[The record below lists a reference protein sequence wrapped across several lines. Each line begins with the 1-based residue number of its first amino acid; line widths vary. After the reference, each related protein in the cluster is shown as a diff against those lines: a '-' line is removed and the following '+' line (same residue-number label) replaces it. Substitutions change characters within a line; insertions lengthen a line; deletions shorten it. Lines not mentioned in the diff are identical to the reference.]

1 MERVATARSGETIM
15 QGGNKIL
22 DDFARM
28 MTDAAGMAQ
37 GVRREAE
44 GVFKSQF
51 ERMIRDMDL
60 VTREEFEAV
69 RDMAVKA
76 REENDALSARL
87 AALEAQLPAG
97 NKN

>member
-1 MERVATARSGETIM
+1 M

-37 GVRREAE
+37 GVKREAE

-76 REENDALSARL
+76 REENDALLARLEALEARL
-87 AALEAQLPAG
+87 AQTSAE
-97 NKN
+97 

>member
-1 MERVATARSGETIM
+1 M
-15 QGGNKIL
+15 QGGNRIL
-22 DDFARM
+22 DDFARI

-44 GVFKSQF
+44 GVFKAQF

-69 RDMAVKA
+69 REMAQLA
-76 REENDALSARL
+76 REENDRLTARL
-87 AALEAQLPAG
+87 DALQAKQQATKPAE
-97 NKN
+97 

>member
-1 MERVATARSGETIM
+1 M
-15 QGGNKIL
+15 QGGNRIL

-44 GVFKSQF
+44 GVFKAQF

-69 RDMAVKA
+69 REMAQLA
-76 REENDALSARL
+76 REENDRLLARIE
-87 AALEAQLPAG
+87 ALEGSQTKPS
-97 NKN
+97 

>member
-1 MERVATARSGETIM
+1 M

-37 GVRREAE
+37 GVKREAE

-76 REENDALSARL
+76 REENDALLARL
-87 AALEAQLPAG
+87 EALEAKLAQHAG
-97 NKN
+97 E

>member
-1 MERVATARSGETIM
+1 M
-15 QGGNKIL
+15 QGGNRIL
-22 DDFARM
+22 DDFARI

-44 GVFKSQF
+44 GVFKAQF

-69 RDMAVKA
+69 REMAQLA
-76 REENDALSARL
+76 REENDRLQARL
-87 AALEAQLPAG
+87 EALEAQLDTAKPSA
-97 NKN
+97 

>member
-1 MERVATARSGETIM
+1 MGGRVSGAS
-15 QGGNKIL
+15 GGVK
-22 DDFARM
+22 
-28 MTDAAGMAQ
+28 
-37 GVRREAE
+37 REAE

-76 REENDALSARL
+76 REENDALLARL
-87 AALEAQLPAG
+87 EALEAKLPQASG
-97 NKN
+97 E

>member
-1 MERVATARSGETIM
+1 MM

-37 GVRREAE
+37 GVKREAE

-76 REENDALSARL
+76 REENDALLARL
-87 AALEAQLPAG
+87 EALEAKLPQASG
-97 NKN
+97 E

>member
-1 MERVATARSGETIM
+1 MM
-15 QGGNKIL
+15 HGGNKIM

-37 GVRREAE
+37 GVKREAE

-76 REENDALSARL
+76 REENDALLARL
-87 AALEAQLPAG
+87 EALEAKLPQASG
-97 NKN
+97 E

>member
-1 MERVATARSGETIM
+1 M

-37 GVRREAE
+37 GVKREAE

-69 RDMAVKA
+69 RDMAIKA
-76 REENDALSARL
+76 REENDALALRL
-87 AALEAQLPAG
+87 AALESHLPTKQG
-97 NKN
+97 E

>member
-1 MERVATARSGETIM
+1 MH
-15 QGGNKIL
+15 GGNKIM

-37 GVRREAE
+37 GVKREAE

-76 REENDALSARL
+76 REENDALLARL
-87 AALEAQLPAG
+87 EALEAKLPQASG
-97 NKN
+97 E

>member
-1 MERVATARSGETIM
+1 M
-15 QGGNKIL
+15 QGGNKIME
-22 DDFARM
+22 DFARM

-37 GVRREAE
+37 GVKREAE

-87 AALEAQLPAG
+87 EALEARLAQASG
-97 NKN
+97 E

>member
-1 MERVATARSGETIM
+1 
-15 QGGNKIL
+15 
-22 DDFARM
+22 

-44 GVFKSQF
+44 GVFKAQF

-69 RDMAVKA
+69 REMAQLA
-76 REENDALSARL
+76 REENDRLLARL
-87 AALEAQLPAG
+87 EALEAQQDKAKPSA
-97 NKN
+97 

>member
-1 MERVATARSGETIM
+1 M
-15 QGGNKIL
+15 QGGNKIM

-37 GVRREAE
+37 GVKREAE

-87 AALEAQLPAG
+87 EALEARLAQASG
-97 NKN
+97 E

>member
-1 MERVATARSGETIM
+1 M

-37 GVRREAE
+37 GVKREAE

-76 REENDALSARL
+76 REENDALLARL
-87 AALEAQLPAG
+87 EALEAKLPQASG
-97 NKN
+97 E

>member
-1 MERVATARSGETIM
+1 M

-37 GVRREAE
+37 GVKREAE
-44 GVFKSQF
+44 TVFKSQF

-69 RDMAVKA
+69 RDMAIKA

-87 AALEAQLPAG
+87 AALEAQSGGQSTSKAE
-97 NKN
+97 

>member
-1 MERVATARSGETIM
+1 MH
-15 QGGNKIL
+15 GGNKIM

-37 GVRREAE
+37 GVKREAE

-69 RDMAVKA
+69 KAMAAKA
-76 REENDALSARL
+76 REENESLAARL
-87 AALEAQLPAG
+87 AKLEGKQA
-97 NKN
+97 

>member
-1 MERVATARSGETIM
+1 M

-22 DDFARM
+22 DDFARI

-37 GVRREAE
+37 GVKREAE
-44 GVFKSQF
+44 GVVKSQF

-76 REENDALSARL
+76 REENDALLARL
-87 AALEAQLPAG
+87 EALEARRPQASEE
-97 NKN
+97 

>member
-1 MERVATARSGETIM
+1 M
-15 QGGNKIL
+15 QGGNRIL
-22 DDFARM
+22 DDFARI

-44 GVFKSQF
+44 GVFKAQF

-69 RDMAVKA
+69 REMAQLA
-76 REENDALSARL
+76 REENDRLTARL
-87 AALEAQLPAG
+87 DALEAKQQATKPAE
-97 NKN
+97 